1 MKWAKIKKTHI
12 NKKKPFGDES
22 DGINKL
28 LFVNFQ
34 FENSYDHL
42 LTKLIPL
49 VRAIPSSVQAMV
61 ISLPPDATFCD

>member
-1 MKWAKIKKTHI
+1 MKWAKIKKTYI

-22 DGINKL
+22 DGTSKL

-34 FENSYDHL
+34 FENGYNHI

-49 VRAIPSSVQAMV
+49 VRAIPSSV
-61 ISLPPDATFCD
+61 